1 MLAHVVQMLRL
12 RFHLVPG
19 GFSAG
24 HVVKDR
30 RSGIVSHGSMHI
42 PRLTIQASVVR
53 EHDFGRQGID
63 IVAGVRVRVRMVM
76 MRGASGRRVGD
87 GVGRPVQRLRKWLWK
102 CMRRSG
108 MQVRVGI
115 VEQTRNGSR
124 VEGRLLGEKRGIR
137 SGDEVLVGCG

>member
-19 GFSAG
+19 GFGAG
-24 HVVKDR
+24 QVVKDR
-30 RSGIVSHGSMHI
+30 RRGIVSHGSMHI
-42 PRLTIQASVVR
+42 PRLAIQASVVR

-63 IVAGVRVRVRMVM
+63 IVAGVRVRMVM
-76 MRGASGRRVGD
+76 MRGAGGRRVGD
-87 GVGRPVQRLRKWLWK
+87 GFGRPVQRLRKWLRK

-137 SGDEVLVGCG
+137 SGDEVLVRCG